1 MNRQM
6 MHGLEADSD
15 CGLGGRREMGE
26 ESRGGGGGVKGE
38 NLDVRGPMWL
48 LLLLVGQGASGRVW
62 LQNSLVRELWLSE
75 VQCPAAQHLS
85 S

>member
-26 ESRGGGGGVKGE
+26 ESRGGGGGVEG
-38 NLDVRGPMWL
+38 
-48 LLLLVGQGASGRVW
+48 
-62 LQNSLVRELWLSE
+62 
-75 VQCPAAQHLS
+75 
-85 S
+85 

>member
-26 ESRGGGGGVKGE
+26 EFRGGGGGVEGE
-38 NLDVRGPMWL
+38 NLDVGRCGCCCSWLARGP
-48 LLLLVGQGASGRVW
+48 QGGSGYKTPW
-62 LQNSLVRELWLSE
+62 
-75 VQCPAAQHLS
+75 
-85 S
+85 